1 MAWKP
6 TLRPGVDLRSLPLSP
21 MQGFVA
27 SRIDG
32 ATDLHGLAQVTNL
45 SDAQVE
51 ILLGELAELGAV
63 DAPAAAAPEP
73 AHAPAAVAS
82 EPPVDELPLIEP
94 EPEDAGAEQE
104 AEGEEEPEAQQ
115 QTHRA
120 LYASTLRE
128 LSPGDREARA
138 RVATEPELS
147 AFCFDPLPAVIKA
160 LLENPHTGLA
170 QGRLIAAHHQGQGL
184 DAVTARA
191 AFAAD
196 AGVRRALL
204 RNPQLNAGLYR
215 RLWGNRRLLEQ
226 YKVAVSREITEQTRR
241 TARET
246 MRQHFAT
253 AAPDER
259 VELILKTDGRC
270 LQMLIGLPIDSKT
283 TSLLCAKTYSSLQL
297 VQNLARWAPAP
308 PALVAHLLRQDL
320 VRRSPTLRLLLERH
334 PNAPHGHGPH
344 GAHGH

>member
-1 MAWKP
+1 
-6 TLRPGVDLRSLPLSP
+6 

-51 ILLGELAELGAV
+51 ILLGELAEMGAV
-63 DAPAAAAPEP
+63 DAQAAAEPMPAHMPAAAAPE
-73 AHAPAAVAS
+73 APD
-82 EPPVDELPLIEP
+82 EELPLIEP
-94 EPEDAGAEQE
+94 ELEDADGEHEPE
-104 AEGEEEPEAQQ
+104 AEPEPEAQT

-128 LSPGDREARA
+128 LSAADREARA

-147 AFCFDPLPAVIKA
+147 ALCFDPLPAVIHA
-160 LLENPHTGLA
+160 LLENPHLGLA
-170 QGRLIAAHHQGQGL
+170 QARLIAAHHQGLGL
-184 DAVTARA
+184 DALTARA

-204 RNPQLNAGLYR
+204 RNPQFNAGLYR

-226 YKVAVSREITEQTRR
+226 YKVAVSREITEHTRR
-241 TARET
+241 AARET
-246 MRQHFAT
+246 MRQHFTT
-253 AAPDER
+253 AAADER
-259 VELILKTDGRC
+259 VELIFKTDGRC

-283 TSLLCAKTYSSLQL
+283 TSLLVGKTYSSMQL
-297 VQNLARWAPAP
+297 VQNIARWAPAP
-308 PALVAHLLRQDL
+308 PALIAHLLRQDL

-334 PNAPHGHGPH
+334 PNAPHSHSH
-344 GAHGH
+344 

>member
-51 ILLGELAELGAV
+51 ILLTELSALGAV
-63 DAPAAAAPEP
+63 DAPAATAAAPEAP
-73 AHAPAAVAS
+73 HA
-82 EPPVDELPLIEP
+82 EPPLVEAALAEAPHEELEHEEPELEDPEPAEEP
-94 EPEDAGAEQE
+94 EPAT
-104 AEGEEEPEAQQ
+104 

-128 LSPGDREARA
+128 LSAGDREARA

-147 AFCFDPLPAVIKA
+147 ALCFDPLPSVIHA
-160 LLENPHTGLA
+160 LLENPLTGLA
-170 QGRLIAAHHQGQGL
+170 QARLIAAHHQGMGL
-184 DAVTARA
+184 DALTARA
-191 AFAAD
+191 GFAVD

-204 RNPQLNAGLYR
+204 RNPQFNAGLYR

-226 YKVAVSREITEQTRR
+226 FKVAVSREVTDMTRR

-246 MRQHFAT
+246 MRQHFST
-253 AAPDER
+253 APAEER
-259 VELILKTDGRC
+259 VELIFKTDGRC
-270 LQMLIGLPIDSKT
+270 LQMLIGLPVDSKT
-283 TSLLCAKTYSSLQL
+283 TSLLCAKTYASTQL
-297 VQNLARWAPAP
+297 VQNLARWSPAP
-308 PALVAHLLRQDL
+308 PALIAHLLKQDV

-334 PNAPHGHGPH
+334 PNAPHGH
-344 GAHGH
+344 

>member
-1 MAWKP
+1 
-6 TLRPGVDLRSLPLSP
+6 

-51 ILLGELAELGAV
+51 ILLHELAALGAV
-63 DAPAAAAPEP
+63 DATAPAAAAPEP
-73 AHAPAAVAS
+73 AHAEQAHDEPAHGDTHHE
-82 EPPVDELPLIEP
+82 EPELEDAEPAEEP
-94 EPEDAGAEQE
+94 EPAT
-104 AEGEEEPEAQQ
+104 

-147 AFCFDPLPAVIKA
+147 ALCFDPLPAVIHA
-160 LLENPHTGLA
+160 LLENPLTGLA
-170 QGRLIAAHHQGQGL
+170 QARLIAAHHHGMGL
-184 DAVTARA
+184 DALTARA

-204 RNPQLNAGLYR
+204 RNPQFNAGLYR
-215 RLWGNRRLLEQ
+215 RLWANRRLLEQ
-226 YKVAVSREITEQTRR
+226 FKVAVSREVTDMTRR

-246 MRQHFAT
+246 MRQHFTT
-253 AAPDER
+253 AAAEER
-259 VELILKTDGRC
+259 VELIFKTDGRC
-270 LQMLIGLPIDSKT
+270 LQMLIGLPVDSKT
-283 TSLLCAKTYSSLQL
+283 TSLLCAKTYASTQL
-297 VQNLARWAPAP
+297 VQNLARWSPAP
-308 PALVAHLLRQDL
+308 PALIAHLLRQDL
-320 VRRSPTLRLLLERH
+320 VRRSPALRLLLERH
-334 PNAPHGHGPH
+334 PNAPHGH
-344 GAHGH
+344 